1 MTNSTE
7 TSIGLE
13 LKSLG
18 HEFTVG
24 NPILSNIN
32 AKIKPGSHV
41 LINGANGSGK
51 STLGK
56 IIAGQLTPTEGTI
69 SWRTGPSSLDNE
81 NILLNASFTG
91 PSTTLHPQMSILEIL
106 HFHGTFRK
114 WRQGVNPETILKVSG
129 LSKHMNVRFIEL
141 SSGMQQRVLLA
152 VSLATESGLV
162 VLDEPCAN
170 LDASGIEWYQHQ
182 LSSFPNHS
190 TLIVCSNDR
199 REDYKRSDLT
209 ISL

>member
-1 MTNSTE
+1 MTNPTE
-7 TSIGLE
+7 TPIDLE

-24 NPILSNIN
+24 NPILSDIN
-32 AKIKPGSHV
+32 AKIEPGSHV

-56 IIAGQLTPTEGTI
+56 ILAGQLNPTEGTI
-69 SWRTGPSSLDNE
+69 SWRAGNSSLDSE

-91 PSTTLHPQMSILEIL
+91 PSTTLHPHMSIREIL
-106 HFHGTFRK
+106 HFHGTFRQ
-114 WRQGVNPETILKVSG
+114 WRKGINPETILADSG

-141 SSGMQQRVLLA
+141 SSGMQQRVLLT
-152 VSLATESGLV
+152 VSMATESGLV

-182 LSSFPNHS
+182 LDCLSEHS

-199 REDYKRSDLT
+199 REDFKRSDLT